1 MIQTIILLAGEGRRF
16 KEADYK
22 EDKPFI
28 PIHGRPMISLVRKNL
43 ERWAN
48 TPKQKFIPIC
58 RKSHEVQVRGL
69 FHPLDSVVTVNE
81 LTQGAACTALLAKN
95 LINSNDEL
103 IIANCDQL
111 VLDENF
117 IDYFY
122 KHMQYTNAD
131 GGIACFLADHPK
143 WSFARV
149 QNGLITEVAEKNPI
163 SPLATC
169 GIYYFRRGSDFVRC
183 AERMIEKNDRVKG
196 EFYLCPVYNY
206 LIAEGK
212 RVLPF
217 MVNQFQGLG
226 TPEDLQSYLNR
237 GQ

>member
-1 MIQTIILLAGEGRRF
+1 MIQTLILLAGEGRRF
-16 KEADYK
+16 KEAGYK

-28 PIHGRPMISLVRKNL
+28 KINGISMVSVVQTNL
-43 ERWAN
+43 TQRGN
-48 TPKQKFIPIC
+48 LKQKFIPIC
-58 RKSHEVQVRGL
+58 QKINEANTRGI
-69 FHPLDSVVTVNE
+69 FGPFDYVVGVE
-81 LTQGAACTALLAKN
+81 GLTQGATCTALLAKD
-95 LINSNDEL
+95 LINNEHEL

-111 VLDENF
+111 VLDDHF
-117 IDYFY
+117 IDNFY
-122 KHMQYTNAD
+122 NHMQRTNAD

-212 RVLPF
+212 KILPF

-237 GQ
+237 GK